1 MIKSRQ
7 TIRKF
12 RKKNEKFGKKD
23 LEFFSHANLMLTK
36 KCKEVAKKFSCQ
48 DCDYMSCNKYNYEKH
63 LSTDKHKML
72 TNANEKC
79 PKVAKVAA
87 AKNDF
92 LCECG
97 KKYKHKP
104 SLSRHKQQCG
114 FIKNE
119 KQIIVLENE
128 NHETISHSDSTELII
143 SDKHTDNIE
152 ISKEL
157 IMTIVNENK
166 EFKALLCKQN
176 EIITEQQK
184 QIGELIPKVG
194 NTINNTNNFNL
205 NIFLNEQC
213 KDAITLDEF
222 LKKIEITLP
231 NLMITKNKGLVDG
244 ISNIFIENMSKLSI
258 YQRPVH
264 CSDIKRETL
273 YIKQDTWEKD
283 VNKEKVKNAIQKIAL
298 IQTKNVKKWNDAYPE
313 FMNNSSQKDCYI
325 QLVKNVMSDIDD
337 KESKIVKNICKA
349 AYVGDKTLMNE
360 P

>member
-1 MIKSRQ
+1 
-7 TIRKF
+7 
-12 RKKNEKFGKKD
+12 
-23 LEFFSHANLMLTK
+23 MLTK
-36 KCKEVAKKFSCQ
+36 SCKEVAKKYTCHI
-48 DCDYMSCNKYNYEKH
+48 CDYMSCNKYNYEKH
-63 LSTDKHKML
+63 MSTDKHKML
-72 TNANEKC
+72 THANK
-79 PKVAKVAA
+79 KVAKVAKVA
-87 AKNDF
+87 TGENHF

-97 KKYKHKP
+97 KQYIHRP
-104 SLSRHKQQCG
+104 SLSRHKQKCN
-114 FIKNE
+114 FLNN
-119 KQIIVLENE
+119 QIESNTLDVGPYENKSDDECTTLIVTQMPPE
-128 NHETISHSDSTELII
+128 
-143 SDKHTDNIE
+143 NIE

-166 EFKALLCKQN
+166 EIKNLLYKQN

-213 KDAITLDEF
+213 KDAISLDEF
-222 LKKIEITLP
+222 LRKIEITLP

-283 VNKEKVKNAIQKIAL
+283 VNKEKVKNAIQKIAI
-298 IQTKNVKKWNDAYPE
+298 IQTKNIKKWNDAYPE

-337 KESKIVKNICKA
+337 KESKILKNICKGS
-349 AYVGDKTLMNE
+349 YVGDKTITTND
-360 P
+360 